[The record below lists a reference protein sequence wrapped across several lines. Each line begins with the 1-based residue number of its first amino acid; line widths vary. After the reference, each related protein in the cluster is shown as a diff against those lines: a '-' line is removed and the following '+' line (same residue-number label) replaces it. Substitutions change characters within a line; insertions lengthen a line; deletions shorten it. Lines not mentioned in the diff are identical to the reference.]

1 MFAKRE
7 GREVMVSHV
16 FISGT
21 MRLSQVLSQTSNT
34 PVSQCYLET
43 GKKGEGGL
51 VVLKDIIDT
60 LFVSV

>member
-1 MFAKRE
+1 MFAKREE

-34 PVSQCYLET
+34 PVIQCYLER
-43 GKKGEGGL
+43 GKGGW
-51 VVLKDIIDT
+51 
-60 LFVSV
+60 

>member
-43 GKKGEGGL
+43 GKKGKGVGSF
-51 VVLKDIIDT
+51 KRHN
-60 LFVSV
+60 

>member
-34 PVSQCYLET
+34 PVSQCYLER
-43 GKKGEGGL
+43 GEGGWQ
-51 VVLKDIIDT
+51 
-60 LFVSV
+60 F